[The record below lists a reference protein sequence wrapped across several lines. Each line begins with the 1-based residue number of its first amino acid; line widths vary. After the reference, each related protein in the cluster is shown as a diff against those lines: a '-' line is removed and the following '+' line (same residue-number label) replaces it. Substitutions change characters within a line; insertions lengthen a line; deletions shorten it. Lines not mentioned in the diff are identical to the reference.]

1 MEKCKAQS
9 FSPSAY
15 AGRSGLAPDT
25 HFWCLLLMEKQ
36 ILDWIESLGSQ
47 PEDAAWLLVLIKLAI
62 LFATAFLVK
71 FVTRVVLV
79 RTATRLARTTAF
91 SWDDALLEAR
101 FFHRVANWP
110 PLVLLTNFLPV
121 ILDGYPKLLVSVSR
135 LLDVAVVV
143 IVLLIFV
150 SLVDAATKIYGE
162 YEISRRVPIT
172 GFAQVLKLIVLC
184 GALIYSVSVL
194 LGKEPWVLLSGIGA
208 LTAVLL
214 LVFKDTILG
223 FVGGIQLIAND
234 MLRPGDWIEMQK
246 YGADGDVLEI
256 SLTTVK
262 VQNWDKTITTI
273 PTYSLISDSFKN
285 WRGMEESGGRRIKR
299 SVFIDVNSIRFCTP
313 EMIER
318 FKGIHRIRDYVSAKQ
333 HELDEYNRQLG
344 IAESSLADG
353 RRMTNIGTFRHY
365 LIAYLRQHPKVNQQM
380 TFLVRQLQPTDSG
393 LPMEIYVFSSDQ
405 AWANYEEIQSDI
417 FDHVYSVLP
426 IFELRAFQNLT
437 GQDVID
443 GLKLMAAAQGLSA
456 EAMVDTRREPGS
468 IREVLPPKTTSKN

>member
-1 MEKCKAQS
+1 
-9 FSPSAY
+9 
-15 AGRSGLAPDT
+15 
-25 HFWCLLLMEKQ
+25 MEKQ
-36 ILDWIESLGSQ
+36 ILDWIASLG
-47 PEDAAWLLVLIKLAI
+47 PKPDDAAWLLVLAKLG
-62 LFATAFLVK
+62 LLLVTALLVK
-71 FVTRVVLV
+71 LVTRVVLV
-79 RTATRLARTTAF
+79 RIATRLAKTTVF

-110 PLVLLTNFLPV
+110 PLVLLTNFLPA
-121 ILDGYPKLLVSVSR
+121 ILHGYPQLLIAVSR
-135 LLDVAVVV
+135 LLDVAVIV

-150 SLVDAATKIYGE
+150 SLVDAGTKIYGDF
-162 YEISRRVPIT
+162 EISRRVPVT
-172 GFAQVLKLIVLC
+172 GFAQVLKLLVLC
-184 GALIYSVSVL
+184 GALIYGVSVL

-285 WRGMEESGGRRIKR
+285 WRGMQESGGRRIKR

-318 FKGIHRIRDYVSAKQ
+318 FKGIHRIRDYVSTKQ
-333 HELDEYNRQLG
+333 QELDEYNRQLD
-344 IAESSLADG
+344 IEESSLADG
-353 RRMTNIGTFRHY
+353 RRMTNIGTFRQY
-365 LIAYLRQHPKVNQQM
+365 LIAYLRQHPNINQEM
-380 TFLVRQLQPTDSG
+380 TFLVRQLQPTNSG
-393 LPMEIYVFSSDQ
+393 LPIEIYVFSSDQ
-405 AWANYEEIQSDI
+405 EWANYESIQSDI
-417 FDHVYSVLP
+417 FDHVYAVLP
-426 IFELRAFQNLT
+426 VFELRPFQNLT

-443 GLKLMAAAQGLSA
+443 GLKLMAQAQGMPP
-456 EAMVDTRREPGS
+456 EAMVDDRREPGS
-468 IREVLPPKTTSKN
+468 IREVLPPQPTSKN